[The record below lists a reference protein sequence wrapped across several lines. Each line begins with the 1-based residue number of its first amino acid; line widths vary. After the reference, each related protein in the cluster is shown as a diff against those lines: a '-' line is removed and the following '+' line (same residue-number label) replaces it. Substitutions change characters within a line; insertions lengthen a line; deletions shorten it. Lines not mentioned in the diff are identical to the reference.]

1 MADERY
7 GTKVRLRGMEYNI
20 APLTKRQ
27 LERLWPKIVAIQ
39 QAMNTAHFDDLG
51 ATDMPTVMG
60 DVCEIVLAGM
70 QGGGNPDARL
80 EQVEDL
86 IDISNFGEAWIACL
100 RVSNIRLVPGKAPA
114 LAQASPPTGS
124 ESTGT

>member
-1 MADERY
+1 MADDRY

-39 QAMNTAHFDDLG
+39 QAMNGANFGDLG
-51 ATDMPTVMG
+51 STDMPMVMR
-60 DVCEIVLAGM
+60 DVCEIVLAGL

-100 RVSNIRLVPGKAPA
+100 RVSNIRMVPGKAPA
-114 LAQASPPTGS
+114 LVESRPTGS